1 MRDKEAV
8 EAERKSLARNAE
20 KQAKLIDKLME
31 TEKNLTS
38 QLSAL
43 DKEFVAVKKICDA
56 HRERVVE
63 LERDIPQWQA
73 RVTVEKQRTD
83 EIRTLISARE
93 LNVEHK
99 RTELR
104 KQEDGLTRSRK
115 ELEQRMRVVT
125 TPLTSTEGDS
135 EKEGL
140 LKILKCSTCRN
151 NFRNTVILKCMHTF
165 CKECVDARI
174 STRQRKCPGCN
185 LAFAQSDVQQIFFQ

>member
-38 QLSAL
+38 QLVCCSSLANDSLVLIFAHQSAL

-83 EIRTLISARE
+83 EVLIKLRT
-93 LNVEHK
+93 
-99 RTELR
+99 
-104 KQEDGLTRSRK
+104 
-115 ELEQRMRVVT
+115 
-125 TPLTSTEGDS
+125 
-135 EKEGL
+135 
-140 LKILKCSTCRN
+140 
-151 NFRNTVILKCMHTF
+151 
-165 CKECVDARI
+165 
-174 STRQRKCPGCN
+174 
-185 LAFAQSDVQQIFFQ
+185 